1 MGAPRL
7 TDGRV
12 VVRAL
17 READVDRY
25 VAAFDEG
32 DSLLNLLGWEQRPT
46 AGDVERWFA
55 ENWVEP
61 PQLRAWE
68 LAIADAADDAFLG
81 AIMFHSIDWR
91 HRRAEVGI
99 WLAREERGRGIGTAA
114 IRLVLR
120 WAFEELGLERVEIT
134 ALPENDVVPRL
145 AERLGFTFEG
155 VRRQRNFERGRR
167 VDILTW
173 GLLRDE

>member
-1 MGAPRL
+1 
-7 TDGRV
+7 V

-17 READVDRY
+17 CEADVDRY

-32 DSLLNLLGWEQRPT
+32 ESLLNLLGWEQPP
-46 AGDVERWFA
+46 AAADVERWFA

-68 LAIADAADDAFLG
+68 LAIADARDDSFLG
-81 AIMFHSIDWR
+81 AVMFHSVHWR
-91 HRRAEVGI
+91 HRRAEVGF
-99 WLAREERGRGIGTAA
+99 WVTREERGRGVGTAA

-120 WAFEELGLERVEIT
+120 WAFEDLGLERMEMT
-134 ALPENDVVPRL
+134 ALPENEAVPRL
-145 AERLGFTFEG
+145 ADRLGFAFEG
-155 VRRQRNFERGRR
+155 VQRRRNFERGRR

-173 GLLRDE
+173 GLLRDESDAR